1 MTGKNIE
8 IKARITS
15 IANLLSKIRVLCEK
29 DPVEIQQTDTFFHCT
44 KGRLKLREF
53 SNGSGELIYY
63 NRNDTGGP
71 KLSEYIRYETV
82 NPTEL
87 KTALTNAYGVL
98 GVVHKKRVLYMVEQT
113 RIHVDRVKYL
123 GDFLELEVVLTP
135 EQSIGEGS
143 KIAEDLMIKLGI
155 NSNDLIESAYIDLL
169 HR

>member
-1 MTGKNIE
+1 ME

-15 IANLLSKIRVLCEK
+15 IDSLLSKIRILCENE
-29 DPVEIQQTDTFFHCT
+29 PVEMQQKDTFFHCT
-44 KGRLKLREF
+44 NGRLKLREF

-63 NRNDTGGP
+63 NRKDTGGP
-71 KLSEYIRYETV
+71 KLSEYLRYETD

-87 KTALTNAYGVL
+87 KTTLTNAYGVL
-98 GVVHKKRVLYMVEQT
+98 GVVQKKRVLYMVEQT

-169 HR
+169 HG

>member
-15 IANLLSKIRVLCEK
+15 LDRLLSKIRVLCK
-29 DPVEIQQTDTFFHCT
+29 KKPVEIQQSDTFFHCT
-44 KGRLKLREF
+44 NGRLKLREF
-53 SNGSGELIYY
+53 SNGNGELIYY
-63 NRNDTGGP
+63 NRKDTGGP
-71 KLSEYIRYETV
+71 KLSEYLRYETV

-98 GVVHKKRVLYMVEQT
+98 GVVQKKRVLYMVEQT

-169 HR
+169 HG

>member
-1 MTGKNIE
+1 ME

-15 IANLLSKIRVLCEK
+15 IDSLLSKIRILCENE
-29 DPVEIQQTDTFFHCT
+29 PVEMQQKDTFFHCT

-53 SNGSGELIYY
+53 SNGNGELIYY
-63 NRNDTGGP
+63 NRKDTGGP
-71 KLSEYIRYETV
+71 KLSEYLRYETD

-87 KTALTNAYGVL
+87 KTTLTNSYGFL
-98 GVVHKKRVLYMVEQT
+98 CVVQKKSVLYIFEQS
-113 RIHVDRVKYL
+113 RIHVERVKYL

-135 EQSIGEGS
+135 DQSIGEGS

-169 HR
+169 HG

>member
-15 IANLLSKIRVLCEK
+15 IDTLLSKIRVLCEK

-44 KGRLKLREF
+44 NGRLKLREF
-53 SNGSGELIYY
+53 SNGSGEIIYY
-63 NRNDTGGP
+63 NRKDSGGP

-98 GVVHKKRVLYMVEQT
+98 GVVQKKRVLYMVEQT

>member
-15 IANLLSKIRVLCEK
+15 IDNLLSKIRVLCEK
-29 DPVEIQQTDTFFHCT
+29 EPVEIQQTDTFFHCT
-44 KGRLKLREF
+44 NGRLKLREF

-63 NRNDTGGP
+63 NRLDTGGP
-71 KLSEYIRYETV
+71 KLSEYLRYETV

-169 HR
+169 HG

>member
-15 IANLLSKIRVLCEK
+15 IDNLLSKIRVLCEK
-29 DPVEIQQTDTFFHCT
+29 EPVEIQQTDTFFHCT
-44 KGRLKLREF
+44 NGRLKLREF
-53 SNGSGELIYY
+53 SNGSGEIIYY
-63 NRNDTGGP
+63 NRKDTGGP
-71 KLSEYIRYETV
+71 KLSEYLRYETV

-169 HR
+169 HG